1 MELPL
6 VEVRR
11 YSKSLDYDAIV
22 TFEAY
27 TKEAQEALERKLNTA
42 KDDFMLYEAIRKG
55 ESFLVKP
62 EKVSISWKY
71 NNIIL
76 STDSRVFILP
86 LDDELVELFTDKE
99 AGSYYFELKVNKVI
113 PKGEKKAYFMSDIE
127 AVYQAEY
134 DYDTAKELLKQF
146 KPWEL
151 LCYAV
156 GYKADIK
163 HFATRFALFSSLF
176 TLNDQAIHTV
186 TFTNPRTGKSRC
198 AKMLMGLAKAYVTPF
213 PTPAKLIYDSRKFS
227 YGLCYFYDHL
237 YIDEFDKVYSSRRRD
252 SFKDSYEVLLDGM
265 ANGIWQRE
273 TTSKDYVNL
282 VNFCFMG
289 NIEQDSLNSY
299 DLTAYSSNSR
309 DRLREYVA
317 QIGVNPEPFLD
328 RIHYVEYIKDAPIA
342 KAMLNYSES
351 NNVLFLKPSVSRSII
366 KLLQDQCLTKDIARR
381 ASSLI
386 DDFFNAIKAVIE
398 TLQIEGLDD
407 YTIEKLVKGE
417 LSLYDIVKGDKLIEK
432 ENQAEDVKVEEFD
445 MTVYLEG
452 DKDGVERA

>member
-11 YSKSLDYDAIV
+11 YVRTLDYDAIV

-42 KDDFMLYEAIRKG
+42 KNDFKLYEAIRKR

-62 EKVSISWKY
+62 EVISISWKY
-71 NNIIL
+71 NNILL
-76 STDSRVFILP
+76 STDGKTFILP
-86 LDDELVELFTDKE
+86 LDEELVKLFTDRE
-99 AGSYYFELKVNKVI
+99 AGSYYFELRVNKII
-113 PKGEKKAYFMSDIE
+113 PKGEKKAYFMSEVE

-146 KPWEL
+146 KAWEL
-151 LCYAV
+151 LCYAI

-163 HFATRFALFSSLF
+163 NFATRFALFSSLF
-176 TLNDQAIHTV
+176 SFNDQAIHTV

-227 YGLCYFYDHL
+227 YGLCYFYNHL
-237 YIDEFDKVYSSRRRD
+237 YIDEFDKVYSSRRKD

-273 TTSKDYVNL
+273 TTSKDYINL
-282 VNFCFMG
+282 VSFCFMG
-289 NIEQDSLNSY
+289 NIEQDNLKSY
-299 DLTAYSSNSR
+299 DLSAYSNNSR
-309 DRLREYVA
+309 EKLKEYIA

-342 KAMLNYSES
+342 KAMLNYSER
-351 NNVLFLKPSVSRSII
+351 NNVLFLKPAISRSII
-366 KLLQDQCLTKDIARR
+366 KMLQDQCLAQDIARR

-386 DDFFNAIKAVIE
+386 DDFFNAMKAVIE

-417 LSLYDIVKGDKLIEK
+417 LSFYDIAKGEKLIEQ
-432 ENQAEDVKVEEFD
+432 ENQAEEEVKIEEID
-445 MTVYLEG
+445 MSEFAKEVS
-452 DKDGVERA
+452 

>member
-11 YSKSLDYDAIV
+11 YVRTLDYDAIV

-27 TKEAQEALERKLNTA
+27 TKEAQEALESKLNTA
-42 KDDFMLYEAIRKG
+42 KNDFKLYEAIRKR

-62 EKVSISWKY
+62 EVISISWRY
-71 NNIIL
+71 NNILL
-76 STDSRVFILP
+76 STDGKTFILP
-86 LDDELVELFTDKE
+86 LDEELVKLFTSHE
-99 AGSYYFELKVNKVI
+99 AGSYYFELRVNKII
-113 PKGEKKAYFMSDIE
+113 PKGEKKAYFMSEVE

-146 KPWEL
+146 KAWEL
-151 LCYAV
+151 LCYAI

-163 HFATRFALFSSLF
+163 NFATRFALFSSLF
-176 TLNDQAIHTV
+176 SFNDQAIHTV

-227 YGLCYFYDHL
+227 YGLCYFYNHL

-273 TTSKDYVNL
+273 TTSKDYINL
-282 VNFCFMG
+282 VSFCFMG
-289 NIEQDSLNSY
+289 NIEQDSLTGY
-299 DLTAYSSNSR
+299 DLSAYSNNSR
-309 DRLREYVA
+309 EKLKEYIA

-342 KAMLNYSES
+342 KAMLNYSER
-351 NNVLFLKPSVSRSII
+351 NNVLFLKPAVSRSII
-366 KLLQDQCLTKDIARR
+366 KMLQDQCLAQDIARR

-386 DDFFNAIKAVIE
+386 DDFFNAMKAVIE

-417 LSLYDIVKGDKLIEK
+417 LSFYDIAKGEKLIEK
-432 ENQAEDVKVEEFD
+432 ENQAEEEVKIEEID
-445 MTVYLEG
+445 MSEFAKEVS
-452 DKDGVERA
+452 

>member
-1 MELPL
+1 MEIPL

-11 YSKSLDYDAIV
+11 YVRTLDYDAIV

-42 KDDFMLYEAIRKG
+42 KNDFKLYEAIRKR

-62 EKVSISWKY
+62 EVISISWKY
-71 NNIIL
+71 NNILL
-76 STDSRVFILP
+76 STDGKTFILP
-86 LDDELVELFTDKE
+86 LDEELVKLFTDRE
-99 AGSYYFELKVNKVI
+99 AGSYYFELRVNKII
-113 PKGEKKAYFMSDIE
+113 PKGEKKAYFMSEVE

-146 KPWEL
+146 KAWEL
-151 LCYAV
+151 LCYAI

-163 HFATRFALFSSLF
+163 NFATRFALFSSLF
-176 TLNDQAIHTV
+176 SFNDQAIHTV

-227 YGLCYFYDHL
+227 YGLCYFYNHL
-237 YIDEFDKVYSSRRRD
+237 YIDEFDKVYSSRRKD

-273 TTSKDYVNL
+273 TTSKDYINL
-282 VNFCFMG
+282 VSFCFMG
-289 NIEQDSLNSY
+289 NIEQDNLKSY
-299 DLTAYSSNSR
+299 DLSAYSNNSR
-309 DRLREYVA
+309 EKLKEYIA

-342 KAMLNYSES
+342 KAMLNYSER
-351 NNVLFLKPSVSRSII
+351 NNVLFLKPAISRSII
-366 KLLQDQCLTKDIARR
+366 KMLQDQCLAQDIARR

-386 DDFFNAIKAVIE
+386 DDFFNAMKAVIE

-417 LSLYDIVKGDKLIEK
+417 LSFYDIAKGEKLIEK
-432 ENQAEDVKVEEFD
+432 ENQAEEEVKIEEID
-445 MTVYLEG
+445 MSEFAKEV
-452 DKDGVERA
+452 